1 MAGILEVT
9 TMIGC
14 PLACTYCPQGLLKK
28 NYSKNCDTFLSL
40 ENFKIILEKVPK
52 DTAINFCGYSE
63 PFSNPNCLEL
73 IKHTFNQGY
82 ELYMHTT
89 LQGASLEAIEY
100 IYDLSANGKISK
112 FVLHLPDGH
121 KNMPGFKL
129 SEDYLYGLG
138 KIAKL
143 EFVDLMTMSSSG
155 IVEKEVY
162 KYLKGLKS
170 TSILKR
176 LPRGWRGVSRANN
189 LKNNRVDA
197 DTLTPRIKLDHSVSC
212 GMTPFYDQNT
222 LLPNGDVALCC
233 MDYGQK
239 HIIGNLLKDSYN
251 DLFKS
256 DNFLK
261 LIEINRSQ
269 KYSEDSLCK
278 SCESAV
284 CHTVEKGKSISKS
297 SIERNGRRTTELS
310 KSLQR
315 YRIPFAVSDKIVD
328 ATRWLNRLLNR
339 Q

>member
-9 TMIGC
+9 TMVGC

-28 NYSKNCDTFLSL
+28 KYSKNYDTFLSL
-40 ENFKIILEKVPK
+40 ENFKIILEKIPK
-52 DTAINFCGYSE
+52 DVIINFCGYSE

-100 IYDLSANGKISK
+100 VYDLSLNGKITR

-121 KNMPGFKL
+121 NNMPGFKL

-143 EFVDLMTMSSSG
+143 EFVELMTMSGSG
-155 IVEKEVY
+155 IVEQEVY
-162 KYLKGLKS
+162 KYLKELKS

-197 DTLTPRIKLDHSVSC
+197 DALADRVKLDYSVSC
-212 GMTPFYDQNT
+212 GLTPFYDHNT
-222 LLPNGDVALCC
+222 LMPNGDVTLCC

-251 DLFKS
+251 DLFRS
-256 DNFLK
+256 ENFLK

-278 SCESAV
+278 SCDSAV
-284 CHTVEKGKSISKS
+284 CHTREKGKSITISP
-297 SIERNGRRTTELS
+297 IERNGRRTTNLS

-315 YRIPFAVSDKIVD
+315 YKVPFFVSDKIVD
-328 ATRWLNRLLNR
+328 ASRWLKRLING